1 MANKIDIDK
10 VFMGI
15 KNSSLVFELTLSD
28 HDSKDDLVEYLK
40 DYLNIDEENL
50 FCIEDK
56 SRVYPQGSSIEE
68 IWERYEILNE
78 LDGELLYQY
87 DKNINSINTLS
98 NDSLA
103 NIKDYS
109 FYKVSPKEYTRNLIN
124 DLRSW
129 NGEQIPEKLLPYLD
143 YEEIADNLLKGG
155 DIVETN
161 GGVLVLDYLNS

>member
-40 DYLNIDEENL
+40 DYLNVDEENL
-50 FCIEDK
+50 FSIEDEFK
-56 SRVYPQGSSIEE
+56 VYPKNSSLED
-68 IWERYEILNE
+68 IWERYEILSE
-78 LDGELLYQY
+78 IDEEVIYQY

-98 NDSLA
+98 NDSLSD
-103 NIKDYS
+103 IKNYS
-109 FYKVSPKEYTRNLIN
+109 FYPYSPEKYTKNLIN
-124 DLRSW
+124 GLRSW

-143 YEEIADNLLKGG
+143 YEEIADNLLKNG
-155 DIVETN
+155 DMVETGN
-161 GGVLVLDYLNS
+161 GVLVLDYLNS